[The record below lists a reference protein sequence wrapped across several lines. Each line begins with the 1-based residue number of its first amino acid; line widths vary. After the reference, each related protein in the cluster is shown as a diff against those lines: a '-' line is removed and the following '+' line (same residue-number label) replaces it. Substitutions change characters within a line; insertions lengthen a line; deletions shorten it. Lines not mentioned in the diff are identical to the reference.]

1 MVDVD
6 AAAYVSDIES
16 SNSESGNTFFYT
28 RDGQSDLFNVKA
40 MRIDKDVVLRITVRT
55 SAEEEIHTTKEFLR
69 SPDNPDISRLD
80 PKFDPGIQVYS

>member
-16 SNSESGNTFFYT
+16 SNFEAGKFYT
-28 RDGQSDLFNVKA
+28 RDGQSDLANVKA
-40 MRIDKDVVLRITVRT
+40 LCIDEDVVLRITVRT
-55 SAEEEIHTTKEFLR
+55 SAGEEIYTTKEFLR
-69 SPDNPDISRLD
+69 CHDNPDISRLD